1 MSPNTGQPVC
11 GLRGPA
17 EQQRMCWQPA
27 VAAAARHT
35 AAERLQLQRCGG
47 SDAAGEIGGGG
58 MKADFKG
65 RGRSDGGRGIIF
77 FPPHSSPSCSEIL
90 FCGLFTT
97 THSSTQVHTQKHNVN

>member
-27 VAAAARHT
+27 VAAAACHT
-35 AAERLQLQRCGG
+35 AAERLRLQRCGG
-47 SDAAGEIGGGG
+47 SDAAGEIGGA

-65 RGRSDGGRGIIF
+65 RGRSDGGGGIF
-77 FPPHSSPSCSEIL
+77 FFPLILLLLVLRFSSVAFSPQHTVQLRC
-90 FCGLFTT
+90 
-97 THSSTQVHTQKHNVN
+97 TQKHNVN